1 MEYHSAFLV
10 VPMFVF
16 SASAMSAVT
25 PTITKINVTPTSA
38 PAGTMF
44 KFTAE
49 LNTPLPTGY
58 KLKIAPVGL
67 TGFTSMTG
75 TDNSYSLSRAIYKA
89 GKQTYKVVIVNA
101 KNVTQGSAK
110 SSSYTVTSAA
120 PINHAPTLALIKAET
135 SAITNTA
142 YTVTLNAKDVDAN
155 LNAITMNWGD
165 NSEPET
171 VTATDSKDLV
181 FSHTY
186 ATASSF
192 GWNAFASDNG
202 TPILNSKSISKIVAV
217 SNPIPVIV
225 PVVIP
230 LPVIVP
236 AKTTGYTKIAN
247 NGSLLPDSAML
258 GTNPTDWACTK
269 DNKTGLI
276 WEVKTTDGGLRDMK
290 NTYTWY
296 NPDLSKNGGFSGFKN
311 ADGHSELCNGSEC
324 DTYAYANTVNNK
336 RMCGAD
342 NWRLPKHEELR
353 ELIYCSDGKY
363 NIIDKNEDGFI
374 CVSNTYISINTSSPT
389 IITTYFPNTTNDDVF
404 DFAFWTSSPSFDY
417 PDDNHVIWGV
427 NFSRGIDDD
436 GFYLKLFN
444 LNVRLVRNAE

>member
-1 MEYHSAFLV
+1 MKYHSAFSVIPL
-10 VPMFVF
+10 FLF

-49 LNTPLPTGY
+49 LNAPLPTGY
-58 KLKIAPVGL
+58 KLKIAPVDL

-89 GKQTYKVVIVNA
+89 GKQTYKIVIVNA

-110 SSSYTVTSAA
+110 TASYTVTSAA

-171 VTATDSKDLV
+171 VTATDSNDLV

-202 TPILNSKSISKIVAV
+202 TPALNSKSVSKIVTV
-217 SNPIPVIV
+217 SNPAPVEVEIV
-225 PVVIP
+225 TPPVQVIAP
-230 LPVIVP
+230 P
-236 AKTTGYTKIAN
+236 AVNKSSSSLTWSDLQKICPSCDFTIIKRM
-247 NGSLLPDSAML
+247 GFTPDSALAM
-258 GTNPTDWACTK
+258 
-269 DNKTGLI
+269 
-276 WEVKTTDGGLRDMK
+276 
-290 NTYTWY
+290 
-296 NPDLSKNGGFSGFKN
+296 SK
-311 ADGHSELCNGSEC
+311 
-324 DTYAYANTVNNK
+324 YY
-336 RMCGAD
+336 
-342 NWRLPKHEELR
+342 
-353 ELIYCSDGKY
+353 
-363 NIIDKNEDGFI
+363 
-374 CVSNTYISINTSSPT
+374 
-389 IITTYFPNTTNDDVF
+389 
-404 DFAFWTSSPSFDY
+404 
-417 PDDNHVIWGV
+417 
-427 NFSRGIDDD
+427 
-436 GFYLKLFN
+436 
-444 LNVRLVRNAE
+444 